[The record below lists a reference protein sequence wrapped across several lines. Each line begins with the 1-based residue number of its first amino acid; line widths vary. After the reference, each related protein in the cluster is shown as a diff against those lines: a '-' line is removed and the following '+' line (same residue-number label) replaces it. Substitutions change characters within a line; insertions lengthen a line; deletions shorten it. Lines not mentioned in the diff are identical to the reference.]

1 MGYEVGLYT
10 ALAGDAVFFGARRRW
25 VGRRP
30 RGAIG
35 QSDRSFAIGGLSGRI
50 GVVRLLGPGGLAGRD
65 ERRWRPGF
73 QDKPRGFS
81 RSP

>member
-1 MGYEVGLYT
+1 MGCGVGLYT
-10 ALAGDAVFFGARRRW
+10 ALAGDAVVFGAA
-25 VGRRP
+25 VSCGVRRP
-30 RGAIG
+30 SGCCG
-35 QSDRSFAIGGLSGRI
+35 DRVRSERSRGLSGRI